1 MIELNDKKECCGCHA
16 CASVCA
22 HRAITMQADAE
33 GFLYPV
39 IDRDRC
45 ADCGLCEQVCPVIH
59 QASSTQPLKVYAA
72 RSCDDD
78 LRRQSSSGGIFTLLA
93 EAVIREGGVVFGAK
107 FNEEWNVIHAWT
119 ETIDGLAAFRGSK
132 YVQSI
137 IGNAYREAKE
147 FLRQGRKV
155 LFTGTPCQ
163 VAGLKGYLH
172 KDYDNLLMVDVVC
185 HGVPSPLV
193 WQKFLDEMRA
203 KGEITEISF
212 RDKTNG
218 WARYGFRM
226 GYSTSTAKGGLF
238 LQPSSENVFMS
249 SFLSRL
255 SLRPSCHSCP
265 SKSGRSGSDI
275 SIADFWGIEKYNSKF
290 ADNKGTSAILVHTN
304 KGKELLD
311 KTDALKEEHPLEQFK
326 REVTTYYRSVE
337 AHPRRSEFFER
348 LDTTPLR
355 ELVDEYAPKKKP
367 ARKSLLKRIV
377 QWIMP
382 NDFKI
387 IWDKPGQTCNRLWS
401 YLDTIG
407 WAIRTRN
414 RVYVLFWDRDIKHFD
429 HLRNNPYIKFP
440 LYNKTL
446 IKWLGDAKYQK
457 LLTWVF
463 ANRFLNRFYART
475 TSKKFIYSWQH
486 RADKEYFPYV
496 MDEIRNIYAPNRY
509 VIDEVRP
516 VMDRYKREGY
526 FIIGVH
532 IRRGDYKTFEGGRY
546 YFELDEYRQHMQT
559 LCEVY
564 KDKKIC
570 FAISTNEKI
579 APTFFEGMEICK
591 TTNTT
596 AIHDLYMLTQCDRI
610 VGPLSTFSRWASFYG
625 EVPLCFISK
634 GDVIESDEAF
644 SVIKDFYHFA
654 DGTEIVNLTDKHTH
668 V

>member
-1 MIELNDKKECCGCHA
+1 
-16 CASVCA
+16 
-22 HRAITMQADAE
+22 
-33 GFLYPV
+33 
-39 IDRDRC
+39 
-45 ADCGLCEQVCPVIH
+45 
-59 QASSTQPLKVYAA
+59 
-72 RSCDDD
+72 
-78 LRRQSSSGGIFTLLA
+78 
-93 EAVIREGGVVFGAK
+93 
-107 FNEEWNVIHAWT
+107 
-119 ETIDGLAAFRGSK
+119 
-132 YVQSI
+132 
-137 IGNAYREAKE
+137 
-147 FLRQGRKV
+147 
-155 LFTGTPCQ
+155 
-163 VAGLKGYLH
+163 
-172 KDYDNLLMVDVVC
+172 
-185 HGVPSPLV
+185 
-193 WQKFLDEMRA
+193 
-203 KGEITEISF
+203 
-212 RDKTNG
+212 
-218 WARYGFRM
+218 M
-226 GYSTSTAKGGLF
+226 GYSTSTVKGGLF
-238 LQPSSENVFMS
+238 LQSSSENVFMS

-265 SKSGRSGSDI
+265 SKSGKSKSDI

-290 ADNKGTSAILVHTN
+290 ADDKGTSAVLVYTS
-304 KGKELLD
+304 KGKDLLD
-311 KTDALKEEHPLEQFK
+311 KIDCVKEEHPFEQFV
-326 REVTTYYRSVE
+326 REVTTFYRCVE
-337 AHPRRSEFFER
+337 AHPKRGEFFER
-348 LDTTPLR
+348 LDKAQLK
-355 ELVDEYAPKKKP
+355 ELVSEYAPKKNP
-367 ARKSLLKRIV
+367 VSKSLLKRIV

-382 NDFKI
+382 NDFRI

-407 WAIRTRN
+407 WSVRTQN
-414 RVYVLFWDRDIKHFD
+414 KTYVLFWDRDIKHFD
-429 HLRNNPYIKFP
+429 HLRSNPYIKFP

-475 TSKKFIYSWQH
+475 TSKKFFYSWQH

-496 MDEIRNIYAPNRY
+496 MDEIRNIYTPNQY
-509 VIDEVRP
+509 IIDEVKP
-516 VMDRYKREGY
+516 VMDRYKQEGY
-526 FIIGVH
+526 FVIGVH

-579 APTFFEGMEICK
+579 GPTFFEGMEICK

-610 VGPLSTFSRWASFYG
+610 IGPLSTFSRWASFYG

-634 GDVIESDEAF
+634 GDVVKSDEDF

-654 DGTEIVNLTDKHTH
+654 NGAEIVNLTDKHSR